1 MGTPPGES
9 AGGQAAQGSN
19 APGAA
24 RSPGSELLPANDPAA
39 SRQTTGP
46 VLPPRPPSSPP
57 SSVIAAVKLMYVGA
71 GLSLLGMLYGLTTRV
86 HTRERLAADDPD
98 QTEAELSLAVDV
110 TTGIGVTIGLI
121 AFGMWLWMAQTNL
134 SGLRWARIVA
144 TVLFGL
150 NVIVTLYG
158 MTQTTGFGIVVSLV
172 SIGLA
177 GAILGLLYRQES
189 TAYFVARSDGGRGP
203 GM

>member
-9 AGGQAAQGSN
+9 AGRQAAQNSN
-19 APGAA
+19 AA
-24 RSPGSELLPANDPAA
+24 RSPGSELLPASDPAA
-39 SRQTTGP
+39 TRPRTGP
-46 VLPPRPPSSPP
+46 VLSPPSAPP

-86 HTRERLAADDPD
+86 QTRERLVADDPD
-98 QTEAELSLAVDV
+98 QTEAELALAVDV
-110 TTGIGVTIGLI
+110 KTGIGVTIGLI

-158 MTQTTGFGIVVSLV
+158 MTQTTGFGIVVSIV
-172 SIGLA
+172 SICLA
-177 GAILGLLYRQES
+177 GAILWLLYRQES
-189 TAYFVARSDGGRGP
+189 TVYFVARSDGARGP

>member
-1 MGTPPGES
+1 VGTPPGES
-9 AGGQAAQGSN
+9 AGRQAAQSN
-19 APGAA
+19 AAGAA
-24 RSPGSELLPANDPAA
+24 RPPGSELLPANDPAA
-39 SRQTTGP
+39 TRPAAEP
-46 VLPPRPPSSPP
+46 VIPPRPPSAPP

-86 HTRERLAADDPD
+86 RTRERLAADDPE

-121 AFGMWLWMAQTNL
+121 SFGMWLWMAQTNL

-158 MTQTTGFGIVVSLV
+158 MTQTTGFGIVVSIV
-172 SIGLA
+172 SICLA

-189 TAYFVARSDGGRGP
+189 TAYFVARSDGARGP

>member
-39 SRQTTGP
+39 TRPTTGP
-46 VLPPRPPSSPP
+46 VVPPRPPSAPP

-71 GLSLLGMLYGLTTRV
+71 GLSLLGMVYGLTTRV

-110 TTGIGVTIGLI
+110 NTGIGVTIGLI

-150 NVIVTLYG
+150 NVIVTLYS
-158 MTQTTGFGIVVSLV
+158 MTQTTGFGIVVSII
-172 SIGLA
+172 SICLA

>member
-9 AGGQAAQGSN
+9 AGRQAAQNSN
-19 APGAA
+19 AAGAA
-24 RSPGSELLPANDPAA
+24 WSPGSELLPASDPAA
-39 SRQTTGP
+39 TRPTTGP
-46 VLPPRPPSSPP
+46 VIPPRPPSAPP

-86 HTRERLAADDPD
+86 QTRERLAADDPD
-98 QTEAELSLAVDV
+98 QTEAELALAVDV
-110 TTGIGVTIGLI
+110 KTGIGVTIGLI

-150 NVIVTLYG
+150 NVIVTFYG
-158 MTQTTGFGIVVSLV
+158 MTQTTGFGIVVSIV
-172 SIGLA
+172 SICLA
-177 GAILGLLYRQES
+177 GAILWLLYRQES
-189 TAYFVARSDGGRGP
+189 TAYFVARSDGARGP

>member
-9 AGGQAAQGSN
+9 AGRQAAQSGN
-19 APGAA
+19 AAGPA
-24 RSPGSELLPANDPAA
+24 RSPGSELLPA
-39 SRQTTGP
+39 G
-46 VLPPRPPSSPP
+46 
-57 SSVIAAVKLMYVGA
+57 
-71 GLSLLGMLYGLTTRV
+71 
-86 HTRERLAADDPD
+86 DPD
-98 QTEAELSLAVDV
+98 QTEAELALAVDV
-110 TTGIGVTIGLI
+110 KTGIGVTIGLI

-158 MTQTTGFGIVVSLV
+158 MTQTTGFGIVVSIV
-172 SIGLA
+172 SICLA

-189 TAYFVARSDGGRGP
+189 TAYFVARSDGAH
-203 GM
+203 

>member
-19 APGAA
+19 GPGAA

-158 MTQTTGFGIVVSLV
+158 MTQTTGFGIVVSIV
-172 SIGLA
+172 SICLA
-177 GAILGLLYRQES
+177 GAILWLLYRQES

>member
-9 AGGQAAQGSN
+9 AGRQAAQSSN
-19 APGAA
+19 AAAA

-39 SRQTTGP
+39 TRPTTGP
-46 VLPPRPPSSPP
+46 VVPPRPPSAPP

-98 QTEAELSLAVDV
+98 QTDSELALAVDV
-110 TTGIGVTIGLI
+110 NTGIGVTIGLI

-158 MTQTTGFGIVVSLV
+158 MTQTTGFGIVVSII
-172 SIGLA
+172 SICLA

-189 TAYFVARSDGGRGP
+189 TAYFVARSDGARGS
-203 GM
+203 GV

>member
-39 SRQTTGP
+39 TRPTTEP
-46 VLPPRPPSSPP
+46 VVPPRPPSAPP

-71 GLSLLGMLYGLTTRV
+71 GLSLLGMVYGLTTRV
-86 HTRERLAADDPD
+86 HTRERLVADDPD
-98 QTEAELSLAVDV
+98 QTEAELALAVDV
-110 TTGIGVTIGLI
+110 NTGIGVTIGLI

-158 MTQTTGFGIVVSLV
+158 MTQTTGFGIVVSII
-172 SIGLA
+172 SICLA

>member
-9 AGGQAAQGSN
+9 AGRQAAQNSN
-19 APGAA
+19 AGAA
-24 RSPGSELLPANDPAA
+24 WSPGSELLPANDPAA
-39 SRQTTGP
+39 SRPTREP
-46 VLPPRPPSSPP
+46 IIPPRPPSAPP

-86 HTRERLAADDPD
+86 HTREQLAAADPD
-98 QTEAELSLAVDV
+98 QTEAELALAVDV
-110 TTGIGVTIGLI
+110 KTGIGVTIGLI

-134 SGLRWARIVA
+134 SGLRWARMVA

-158 MTQTTGFGIVVSLV
+158 MTQTTGFGIVVSIV
-172 SIGLA
+172 SICLA
-177 GAILGLLYRQES
+177 GAILWLLYRQES
-189 TAYFVARSDGGRGP
+189 TAYFVARSDGARGP